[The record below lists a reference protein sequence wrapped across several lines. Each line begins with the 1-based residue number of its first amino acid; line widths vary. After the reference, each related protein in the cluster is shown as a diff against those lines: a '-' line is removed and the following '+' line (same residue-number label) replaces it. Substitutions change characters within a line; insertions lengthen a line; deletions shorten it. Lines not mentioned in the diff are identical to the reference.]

1 MFSGKNPSDQTEIET
16 PSFNRNLHVTLGA
29 CMSQKT

>member
-1 MFSGKNPSDQTEIET
+1 MFSEKSPSDQTEI